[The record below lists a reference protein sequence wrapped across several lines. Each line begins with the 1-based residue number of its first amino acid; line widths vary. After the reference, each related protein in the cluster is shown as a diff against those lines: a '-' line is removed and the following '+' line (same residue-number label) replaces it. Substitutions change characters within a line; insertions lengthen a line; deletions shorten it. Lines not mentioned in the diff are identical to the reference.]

1 MWAPD
6 RKYHAHTVFPKEEV
20 MFARRSVSIVAVA
33 AAAALLAGCAG
44 GPAGTEAEPGGE
56 ERVKITVATQP
67 DFFGVPLY
75 FAVQKGFLEAEGLD
89 AELQEFPTGVEGTEA
104 VATGLAD
111 FTTVAGFPVA
121 SLAAKG
127 AAVRI
132 IGHNANSYQWW
143 GFVTDGSISKPED
156 LYGKTVGLQSNS
168 TAEYWF
174 NRFVEFHNLD
184 ASQIKVLDAKY
195 AQLVPAFAQ
204 SEVDAI
210 IHFEPNVFKAVDSR
224 PGSKVAWWGGDDNLL
239 PFYGYVAAGPKI
251 YKNEKVGKAVLRGL
265 AAASAYMKSNQAE
278 VIEFIRNL
286 TGVTEESEIRK
297 ILSQI
302 DFSVAFDA
310 VSVEQIQ
317 IIADYQLERGNISS
331 PVKAE
336 DIVITD
342 WVGTMAK

>member
-1 MWAPD
+1 
-6 RKYHAHTVFPKEEV
+6 
-20 MFARRSVSIVAVA
+20 MFARRSTSVVALATA
-33 AAAALLAGCAG
+33 AVLLAGCTSGAPG
-44 GPAGTEAEPGGE
+44 ADPEPGGSE
-56 ERVKITVATQP
+56 PVKITVATQP

-89 AELQEFPTGVEGTEA
+89 ADLQEFPTGVEGTEA

-121 SLAAKG
+121 SLASQG
-127 AAVRI
+127 AAVKV

-143 GFVTDGSISKPED
+143 GFVADGSISKPED

-174 NRFVEFHNLD
+174 NKFVEYHNLD
-184 ASQIKVLDAKY
+184 VSQITVLDAKY
-195 AQLVPAFAQ
+195 AQLVPSFAQ
-204 SEVDAI
+204 GEVDAI

-239 PFYGYVAAGPKI
+239 PFYGYIAAGPKV
-251 YKNEKVGKAVLRGL
+251 YENEEVGKAVLRGL

-278 VIEFIRNL
+278 VIDFIRNL
-286 TGVTEESEIRK
+286 TGVTDEAEIRK

-302 DFSVAFDA
+302 DFSVAFDES
-310 VSVEQIQ
+310 SVEQIQ

-331 PVKAE
+331 AVQAA
-336 DIVITD
+336 DIVIRD
-342 WVGTMAK
+342 WVGSMSK